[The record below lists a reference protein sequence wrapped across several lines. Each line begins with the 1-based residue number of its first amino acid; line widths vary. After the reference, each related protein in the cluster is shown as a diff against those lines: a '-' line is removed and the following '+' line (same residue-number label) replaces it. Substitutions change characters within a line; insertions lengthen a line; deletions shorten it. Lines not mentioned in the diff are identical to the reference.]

1 MTRAALY
8 ARVSTPD
15 QSPEMQLA
23 ELRRYAGARGFQI
36 VREYFDVV
44 TGQVS
49 RKRYAP
55 EYRALLADAH
65 RKRFDVVLVWKF
77 DRFARSLTA
86 LIDAL
91 QTFSALQIDF
101 ISCTQQIDTTTPMG
115 RLFFHLVGSF
125 AEFERELIVERSRAG
140 LANARAKGVRLGRP
154 RHPEV
159 ERRVRELKRQ
169 GKSLRQIGAV
179 VSRSPA
185 NVRTILMREA
195 Q

>member
-1 MTRAALY
+1 MKRAALY
-8 ARVSTPD
+8 ARVSTAD
-15 QSPEMQLA
+15 QNPEMQLT
-23 ELRRYAGARGFQI
+23 ELRRYAAQRHFEI
-36 VREYFDVV
+36 VREYCDVV
-44 TGQVS
+44 TGKVQRN
-49 RKRYAP
+49 RKDP
-55 EYRALLADAH
+55 DYRALLADAH

-125 AEFERELIVERSRAG
+125 AEFERELIVERSKAG
-140 LANARAKGVRLGRP
+140 LANAKANGVQLGRP
-154 RHPEV
+154 RHPDV
-159 ERRVRELKRQ
+159 ERRVRELKQR
-169 GKSLRQIGAV
+169 GKSLRQIGRV

-185 NVRTILMREA
+185 NVRMILMR
-195 Q
+195 QP